1 MISHKQ
7 KILASAGIF
16 CCFKWL
22 TPFESFSLRCLN
34 ACGVSVAKAVSMPAA
49 FLASPFQWLT
59 PFECFAFLK
68 KRNVI
73 LNLFQH
79 LIPLFLFLGLA
90 YAELKVN
97 FVEGFAVL
105 CAAHVSMAKAVSVAD
120 AVSRFA
126 VSGFLWAKA
135 RFWV

>member
-1 MISHKQ
+1 M
-7 KILASAGIF
+7 LF
-16 CCFKWL
+16 EWL

-34 ACGVSVAKAVSMPAA
+34 ACGVSVAKAVSKFLCASHVSVAKAVSMPAA

-79 LIPLFLFLGLA
+79 LIPLFLFLGLTSLRA
-90 YAELKVN
+90 SP
-97 FVEGFAVL
+97 FL